1 MAEDAAPALPRV
13 AEDDRR
19 RQLIEATIDTLAEV
33 GFSATTLAQI
43 GRRAGVSPGLVA
55 HYFGDKDSLL
65 EATLRHMATRV
76 GRGAARR
83 LAGAAGPRERIRA
96 VIEANLAPEEFD
108 QRTGSVWL
116 AFWGQVIHSQ
126 RLKRV
131 QAVYQRRMLSNLRHP
146 LKALVAPAEAE
157 RIAVATAAVI
167 DGLWLRATLSSPN
180 ETDSATARAIAL
192 AFVDGAVAAAQRQAP
207 VEAVAAP
214 AVARRPAAPT
224 GAAVR
229 SHVGGRPIA
238 SSTGATFETVNP
250 ATGAVI
256 ATVEVAGA
264 AEVEAAVAAARAGQ
278 KAWARM
284 TGTERGR
291 VLKRAADLLRARNDE
306 LARLETLDTGKPIQE
321 TSVVDVASGAD
332 CLEYFGGLA
341 ATITGEHVDLGPSAF
356 GYTRREPLG
365 VVAGIGAWNYP
376 LQIACWKSAPALA
389 CGNAMIFKPAELTP
403 LTAVKLAEVFVEA
416 GLPDGVFN
424 VVQGFADTGRLLT
437 RHPAIAKVSLTG
449 EVGTGKKVMA
459 DAAATLKH
467 VTLELGGKS
476 PLIVFEDADLDNAV
490 SGALLANFYS
500 AGEVCSNG
508 TRVFV
513 HRSVRAAFVEKL
525 VERVKRMRVGDP
537 LDPATQV
544 GALISERHMEKVL
557 GYIARGRA
565 EGAKLAVGG
574 RRVTRGQLKSGFFV
588 EPTVFDG
595 CEDGMAIVA
604 EEIFG
609 PVMAVLAFDDEDE
622 VVARANAT
630 EFGLAAGVFTRDL
643 ARGHRVVAA
652 LEAGTCWIN
661 HYNVTPIE
669 LPFGGVK
676 RSGLGRENG
685 RAAIEH
691 YTALKSVYVALAPI
705 DAPY

>member
-1 MAEDAAPALPRV
+1 MLKIASEDI
-13 AEDDRR
+13 RR
-19 RQLIEATIDTLAEV
+19 RQMIEATIDTLAEV
-33 GFSATTLAQI
+33 GFAATTLAQI
-43 GRRAGVSPGLVA
+43 GRRAGVSAGLVS

-65 EATLRHMATRV
+65 EATLRHMASRV
-76 GRGAARR
+76 GRAAVRR
-83 LAGAAGPRERIRA
+83 LSGASTPYERIRA
-96 VIEANLAPEEFD
+96 VIDANLAPEEFD

-131 QAVYQRRMLSNLRHP
+131 QAVYQKRMLSNLRHA
-146 LKALVAPAEAE
+146 LKALVVPADAE
-157 RIAVATAAVI
+157 KIAVATAAVI
-167 DGLWLRATLSSPN
+167 DGLWLRATLSSAS
-180 ETDSATARAIAL
+180 ETDSETARTIAMGFVDNALATARPA
-192 AFVDGAVAAAQRQAP
+192 GT
-207 VEAVAAP
+207 AAP
-214 AVARRPAAPT
+214 GSATMKKTAPLQN
-224 GAAVR
+224 
-229 SHVGGRPIA
+229 HIGGRPIA
-238 SSTGATFETVNP
+238 SSAGKSFETINP
-250 ATGAVI
+250 ATG
-256 ATVEVAGA
+256 EVL
-264 AEVEAAVAAARAGQ
+264 AEVEIAGEAEVDAAVTAARKGQ
-278 KAWARM
+278 AIWARM

-291 VLKRAADLLRARNDE
+291 VLKRAADMLRARNDE

-341 ATITGEHVDLGPSAF
+341 ATIAGEHVDLGPTAF

-403 LTAVKLAEVFVEA
+403 LTAVKLAEVFAEA

-437 RHPAIAKVSLTG
+437 RHPAIRKVSLTG

-459 DAAATLKH
+459 DAAGTLKQ

-513 HRSVRAAFVEKL
+513 HRAVKGAFLDKLVARVEKM
-525 VERVKRMRVGDP
+525 KVGDP
-537 LDPATQV
+537 LDPKTQV
-544 GALISERHMEKVL
+544 GALISEAHMEKVI
-557 GYIARGRA
+557 GYIETGRA
-565 EGAKLAVGG
+565 EGARLAVGG
-574 RRVTRGQLKSGFFV
+574 KRVTRGKLKRGFFV
-588 EPTVFDG
+588 EPTVFEG
-595 CEDGMAIVA
+595 CDDGMAIVR

-609 PVMAVLAFDDEDE
+609 PVMTVLGFESEDE

-630 EFGLAAGVFTRDL
+630 EFGLAAGVFTRDIT
-643 ARGHRVVAA
+643 RGHRVVAA

-676 RSGLGRENG
+676 LSGLGRENG
-685 RAAIEH
+685 RAALEH
-691 YTALKSVYVALAPI
+691 YTQLKSVYVALAPI
-705 DAPY
+705 DSPY